1 MQSLS
6 RLLTVVFVLTLALAV
21 GATEPYTPKA
31 PLLTGMGKH
40 EHPITTQ
47 EPLAQTFFNQG
58 MALAYGFNHAEA
70 YRAFEE
76 VTRLDSTCA
85 MGWWA
90 RAWVMGPN
98 INVPMDSPSAVLAWT
113 DLQVAQRLA
122 PKASPVEQ
130 AYIRALAQRY
140 EAVPGKDRARLD
152 SAFAAGM
159 GEVYKEFPND
169 PDAGV
174 IYAEALMNQH
184 PWDFWYIDGKPRP
197 WTPPIVDLVESELG
211 KNPNHPG
218 ANHLYIHLVEASD
231 LPDRATVCADRLA
244 ALVPGSGHLVH
255 MPSHIY
261 IRTGRYHE
269 GLLANEAAVR
279 VDDKYLEE
287 CRMQGVY
294 DIGYVPHNHHFLWA
308 CAVFEGNS
316 ARAMAAARSTEG
328 RALKEY
334 LRMCGMEAVQHYS
347 YIPLFSMVRFGK
359 WADLLT
365 EPAPDSDLHYPM
377 GIWRYARGMAYA
389 RTGKLDLATAEL
401 KQLEQYAA
409 DTTLER
415 KKIWDR
421 NTTSHVLRIGQ
432 LVLMGEIQAAGKE
445 YNEAIKTLEDAV
457 SLEDELMYQEPSD
470 WFFPVRQVL
479 GAVLLEAG
487 EAAAAEEVYLRDL
500 KMYPE
505 NGWSLYGLSQSL
517 KAQGKSEEAAEADKR
532 FQKAWAW
539 ADIKLTGSR
548 F

>member
-1 MQSLS
+1 MRSTS
-6 RLLTVVFVLTLALAV
+6 RNLALGFVLTLAVAV
-21 GATEPYTPKA
+21 HAGDAYTPQA

-40 EHPITTQ
+40 HHPVTTT
-47 EPLAQTFFNQG
+47 EPWAQMFFNQG
-58 MALAYGFNHAEA
+58 LALAYGFNHAEA

-90 RAWVMGPN
+90 RSFVLGPN
-98 INVPMDSPSAVLAWT
+98 INVPMDSASAVKAWA

-122 PKASPVEQ
+122 VNASPVEQ

-140 EAVPGKDRARLD
+140 EAVPGKDRSRLD
-152 SAFAAGM
+152 SSFAAAM
-159 GEVYKEFPND
+159 GQVYKEFPND

-174 IYAEALMNQH
+174 LYAEALMDLH
-184 PWDFWYIDGKPRP
+184 PWDFWYSDGKARP
-197 WTPPIVDLVESELG
+197 WTPPIVDLLESELA

-218 ANHLYIHLVEASD
+218 ANHLYIHAVEASD
-231 LPDRATVCADRLA
+231 LPARAAVCADRLA
-244 ALVPGSGHLVH
+244 GLVPGSGHLVH

-269 GLLANEAAVR
+269 GSLANEAAVR
-279 VDDKYLEE
+279 VDDQYLEE

-308 CAVFEGNS
+308 SAVFEGAS
-316 ARAMAAARSTEG
+316 AKAMAAARSTQG
-328 RALKEY
+328 RALKDY
-334 LRMCGMEAVQHYS
+334 LRVCGMEAVQHYS
-347 YIPLFSMVRFGK
+347 TIPLFSMVRFGK
-359 WADLLT
+359 WADILT

-377 GIWRYARGMAYA
+377 GVWRYARGMAYA
-389 RTGKLDLATAEL
+389 RTGKLDLARAEL
-401 KQLEQYAA
+401 ELLAKYAA
-409 DTTLER
+409 DTTLEP
-415 KKIWDR
+415 KLIWGR
-421 NTTSHVLRIGQ
+421 NSTRSVLKIGQ
-432 LVLMGEIQAAGKE
+432 LVLQGEIQAGEKNYDAAVKS
-445 YNEAIKTLEDAV
+445 LEDAV
-457 SLEDELMYQEPSD
+457 GQEDDLMYQEPSD

-500 KMYPE
+500 RIYPE
-505 NGWSLYGLSQSL
+505 NGWSLYGLLQSL
-517 KAQGKSEEAAEADKR
+517 KAQDKMSEAADVEER

-539 ADIKLTGSR
+539 SDIQLTGSR